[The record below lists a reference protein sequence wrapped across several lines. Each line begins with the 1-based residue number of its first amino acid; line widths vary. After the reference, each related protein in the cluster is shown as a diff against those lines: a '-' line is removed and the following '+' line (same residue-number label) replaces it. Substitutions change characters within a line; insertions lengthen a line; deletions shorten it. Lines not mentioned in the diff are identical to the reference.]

1 MNRVKSDI
9 LSVERATK
17 QRNNLL
23 RRDFNT
29 LNHLI
34 LTGGQ
39 GHSVPGP
46 YKSITPK
53 KDWKSYALDAA
64 KQGAKWTGNKA
75 LEGAKWTGN
84 KALEGAKWTGNKALN
99 LGKRGV
105 RQTNDIAIKRAC
117 TICGSHSVTDGDVD
131 DILEV
136 LRSIYKTVLK
146 ELKKVKQI
154 KQKREKR

>member
-84 KALEGAKWTGNKALN
+84 KALN